1 MIVNKA
7 VNKMKTNGEQAKI
20 ASNTHIVVLLIEEP
34 QVRTS
39 PLKKAL
45 LDFNYLIT
53 KQLSFNDNIITE
65 VERCNPDILI
75 LSTDLASDKMLKDLA
90 EINKLLPLPIVIFAE
105 YDSPNIIKKAIK
117 AGVSAYVVHEILPQ
131 RIESILLVANE
142 RFKAVQALRNEL
154 KQAKSQLE
162 DRKYIERAKG
172 HIMQQ
177 KQVSESE
184 AYAALRKMAMDQGST
199 LATVS
204 KNIID
209 VCQLFSKSSV

>member
-1 MIVNKA
+1 MRVNKA
-7 VNKMKTNGEQAKI
+7 VNKMKTNGEQANI
-20 ASNTHIVVLLIEEP
+20 ASNTNIVVLLIEEP

-45 LDFNYLIT
+45 LDFNYQIT

-65 VERCNPDILI
+65 VEYCNPDILI
-75 LSTDLASDKMLKDLA
+75 LSTDLATDKMLKDLA

-105 YDSPNIIKKAIK
+105 YDSPNVIKKAIK

-131 RIESILLVANE
+131 RIKSILLVANE

-172 HIMQQ
+172 YIMQQ

-184 AYAALRKMAMDQGST
+184 AYAALRKMAMDQSST

>member
-1 MIVNKA
+1 MRVNKA
-7 VNKMKTNGEQAKI
+7 VNKMKTNGEQANI
-20 ASNTHIVVLLIEEP
+20 ASNTNIVVLLIEEP

-45 LDFNYLIT
+45 LDFNYQIT

-65 VERCNPDILI
+65 VEYCNPDILI
-75 LSTDLASDKMLKDLA
+75 LSTDLATDKMLKDLA

-105 YDSPNIIKKAIK
+105 YDSPNVIKKAIK

-131 RIESILLVANE
+131 RIKSILLVANE

-172 HIMQQ
+172 YIMQQ

-184 AYAALRKMAMDQGST
+184 AYAALRKMAMDQNST

>member
-1 MIVNKA
+1 MRVNKA
-7 VNKMKTNGEQAKI
+7 VNKMKTNGEQANI
-20 ASNTHIVVLLIEEP
+20 ASNTNIVVLLIEEP

-45 LDFNYLIT
+45 LDFNYQIT

-65 VERCNPDILI
+65 VEYCNPDILI

-105 YDSPNIIKKAIK
+105 YDSPNVIKKAIK

-131 RIESILLVANE
+131 RIKSILLVANE

-172 HIMQQ
+172 YIMQQ
-177 KQVSESE
+177 KQISESE
-184 AYAALRKMAMDQGST
+184 AYAALRKMAMDQSST

>member
-1 MIVNKA
+1 MRVNKA
-7 VNKMKTNGEQAKI
+7 VNKMKTNGEQANI
-20 ASNTHIVVLLIEEP
+20 ASNTNIVVLLIEEP

-45 LDFNYLIT
+45 LDFNYQIT

-65 VERCNPDILI
+65 VEYCNPDILI
-75 LSTDLASDKMLKDLA
+75 LSTDLATDKMLKDLA

-105 YDSPNIIKKAIK
+105 YDSPNVIKKAIK

-131 RIESILLVANE
+131 RIKSILLVANE

-172 HIMQQ
+172 YIMQQ
-177 KQVSESE
+177 KQISESE
-184 AYAALRKMAMDQGST
+184 AYAALRKMAMDQSST